1 LLMRKFSHSRNQHC
15 FAIKIIAS
23 IDQICLRLFQK
34 PLFAFRMSDSLY
46 HRHALGFV
54 ACRGGNA
61 RLISASPVWIVRAY
75 RLPSRYRHNGRR
87 ASGSVRDV
95 ESPIYDGN
103 GPWTTRRREEIK
115 TWGPDRTEDRADP
128 RKSSPFQLLRFSL
141 WISAPSTSNA
151 SSTMR
156 CFFDTKTRKHS
167 FLNTPTERN
176 YLNTLLKKHKVDLV
190 VMEACGPS
198 RWTAA

>member
-75 RLPSRYRHNGRR
+75 RLPSRYRHNGTRGLR
-87 ASGSVRDV
+87 GYMIMQS
-95 ESPIYDGN
+95 
-103 GPWTTRRREEIK
+103 TT
-115 TWGPDRTEDRADP
+115 WP
-128 RKSSPFQLLRFSL
+128 R
-141 WISAPSTSNA
+141 STGVN
-151 SSTMR
+151 
-156 CFFDTKTRKHS
+156 CCLH
-167 FLNTPTERN
+167 
-176 YLNTLLKKHKVDLV
+176 
-190 VMEACGPS
+190 
-198 RWTAA
+198 